1 MAALKQNRRSA
12 RLRSCTRLSTEFYS
26 VAALKRPLVAKAV
39 HHHWGGLSTEFPSV
53 AALKHPPPSL
63 PPLGGGVGAA
73 GNHASVAALSR
84 VKLWSSVEKLV
95 VLH

>member
-1 MAALKQNRRSA
+1 
-12 RLRSCTRLSTEFYS
+12 
-26 VAALKRPLVAKAV
+26 
-39 HHHWGGLSTEFPSV
+39 V